1 MQRFAKKIVDMMK
14 EENLFSWQG
23 GPIILT
29 QVKITLRIVIL
40 FFIYAFI
47 FICIFLYLGNQ

>member
-1 MQRFAKKIVDMMK
+1 MQRFAKKIVDLMK